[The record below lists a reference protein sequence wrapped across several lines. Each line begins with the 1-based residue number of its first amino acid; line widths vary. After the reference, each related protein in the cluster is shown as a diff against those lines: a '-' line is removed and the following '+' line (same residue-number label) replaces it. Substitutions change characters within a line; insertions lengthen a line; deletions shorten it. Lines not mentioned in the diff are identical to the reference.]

1 MQEPA
6 PDFVV
11 RLTPSPPLLRPFF
24 PSLQC
29 AALNSGIPMPVR
41 CAFPQGQAI
50 QDFAIG
56 VVAVNG
62 AGDSSIDSASMTK
75 FGDNPTGCVSS
86 FSASAG
92 QAQSQMECVHED
104 CLKWSCAEWCECWDE
119 TFDYSSVPGCDGDDE
134 PCDWYAYASLSFT
147 LSLSPHKTYSLTTHS
162 SQLSL
167 LIQRPLR
174 PARAHQAG
182 GSVALHD
189 VVRRWQGVR
198 RQLHQ
203 QGLHLPRPRDARGSE

>member
-104 CLKWSCAEWCECWDE
+104 CLDWSCAEWCECWDD

-147 LSLSPHKTYSLTTHS
+147 LSLSLSSLDLLTHHP
-162 SQLSL
+162 L
-167 LIQRPLR
+167 LATFFTHTAATP
-174 PARAHQAG
+174 
-182 GSVALHD
+182 
-189 VVRRWQGVR
+189 
-198 RQLHQ
+198 
-203 QGLHLPRPRDARGSE
+203 PRPRPSSLDVGVYVPLVL

>member
-104 CLKWSCAEWCECWDE
+104 CLKWSCEKWCECWDE
-119 TFDYSSVPGCDGDDE
+119 TLDYSSFGCYDDDE
-134 PCDWYAYASLSFT
+134 PCDWYAYAP
-147 LSLSPHKTYSLTTHS
+147 LSLTFSLFS
-162 SQLSL
+162 
-167 LIQRPLR
+167 
-174 PARAHQAG
+174 
-182 GSVALHD
+182 
-189 VVRRWQGVR
+189 
-198 RQLHQ
+198 
-203 QGLHLPRPRDARGSE
+203 